1 MSIKRLMIYMV
12 LAFFSYNVFA
22 NTYNVISPNSNV
34 KLYFSLSEK
43 GTPYYNVTYGDKNVI
58 NESSMGFIL
67 KWGKGLL
74 DDFIVLDTFKNTFD
88 EIWEPVWGEESRIR
102 NNYNELLVR
111 LQQNATKRL
120 MNIRFRVYDD
130 GVGFRYE
137 FPEQDNLTH
146 FIVAEE
152 KTQFALSG
160 NHKAFWIPGNYDS
173 QEYCPN
179 VSLLSEVRS
188 IFRKNY
194 GKVGGSYY
202 SETGVQTPLQLK
214 SEDGI
219 YINIHEAALVDFP
232 CMHLNLNDKDMVLE
246 VNLTPDAVG
255 NKGYVQAP
263 FSTPWRT
270 IIVSDDA
277 RDILASKL
285 VLNLNEPCAY
295 NDVSW
300 IRPQKYMGVWWEM
313 ITGKSS
319 WSYTNGKRSFKIGE
333 VDYTKMK
340 PSGRHGANTM
350 NVKKY
355 LDFAA
360 LHGFDALL
368 VEGWN
373 EGWEDWYGKQKDF
386 VFDFVTPYPDFDMK
400 YLTGYAA
407 AKKVKLVMHH
417 ETSSSIRN
425 YERHM
430 DKAYQLMVDNGYE
443 TVKSGYVGRILPL
456 GEHHDGQ
463 WMVNHY
469 LYAVKKAAEYR
480 IMVDAHEP
488 VHPTGLHRTYPNLL
502 ANEAA
507 RGMEHPINTNH
518 FTILPFTRLIGGPM
532 DCTPGI
538 VEMDISKFNPNLNG
552 QVKWVNTTICHQLAL
567 YCTMYSPFQMAAD
580 LPENYEKYMDIFQ
593 FIKDVALD
601 WDESKYLEAEPGKY
615 ITVARKAKGTNNWF
629 IGSVSGD
636 DVYESNIK
644 LDFLDKDR
652 KYIATIYADGEDA
665 DWKTNPQSYTIKRG
679 IVTNKTKLKIKTV
692 PAGGYAISI
701 FEVKSKDTIK
711 KLKHL

>member
-194 GKVGGSYY
+194 GKVEGSYY

-407 AKKVKLVMHH
+407 AKK
-417 ETSSSIRN
+417 
-425 YERHM
+425 
-430 DKAYQLMVDNGYE
+430 
-443 TVKSGYVGRILPL
+443 
-456 GEHHDGQ
+456 
-463 WMVNHY
+463 
-469 LYAVKKAAEYR
+469 
-480 IMVDAHEP
+480 
-488 VHPTGLHRTYPNLL
+488 
-502 ANEAA
+502 
-507 RGMEHPINTNH
+507 
-518 FTILPFTRLIGGPM
+518 
-532 DCTPGI
+532 
-538 VEMDISKFNPNLNG
+538 
-552 QVKWVNTTICHQLAL
+552 
-567 YCTMYSPFQMAAD
+567 
-580 LPENYEKYMDIFQ
+580 
-593 FIKDVALD
+593 
-601 WDESKYLEAEPGKY
+601 
-615 ITVARKAKGTNNWF
+615 
-629 IGSVSGD
+629 
-636 DVYESNIK
+636 
-644 LDFLDKDR
+644 
-652 KYIATIYADGEDA
+652 
-665 DWKTNPQSYTIKRG
+665 
-679 IVTNKTKLKIKTV
+679 
-692 PAGGYAISI
+692 
-701 FEVKSKDTIK
+701 
-711 KLKHL
+711 